1 MKTKISFYFVL
12 YLIVLVELLAVI
24 IERDTTE
31 QELNKRIKEYETI
44 QDSLIKVYQ
53 RPIFLTVQKHT
64 EWLISGRDSLNILIS
79 VSELQSP
86 EERQRVKYFVRLDN
100 ESNSDWGNK
109 HVVLDPRSGN
119 GTFYF
124 TERKAGLYDYSV
136 YCTVKRDLP
145 SYLPSVIIKRL
156 QEKLGKEIK
165 SVSDTV
171 KFDIKAKLP
180 QIKFHKPGR
189 Y

>member
-1 MKTKISFYFVL
+1 MKAKISFYFVL

-53 RPIFLTVQKHT
+53 RPIFLNVQAHT
-64 EWLISGRDSLNILIS
+64 DWLISGRDSLNIMIS
-79 VSELQSP
+79 VTELQSP
-86 EERQRVKYFVRLDN
+86 TERQRVKYFVKLDN
-100 ESNSDWGNK
+100 EINSGWRSN
-109 HVVLDPRSGN
+109 HVVLDSRSGN

-124 TERKAGLYDYSV
+124 TEKKAGEYNYRV
-136 YCTVKRDLP
+136 FCTVKRDLP
-145 SYLPSVIIKRL
+145 LYLPSVIIKKL
-156 QEKLGKEIK
+156 QERLGKDIT

-171 KFDIKAKLP
+171 KFSISAKLP
-180 QIKFHKPGR
+180 AADFHKPGR